1 MPGLLL
7 GLLIVGTIGLPLLA
21 SAAALC
27 FVDTFTS
34 LDIGDRSTLTG
45 LTRPDIGGDEGY
57 ISDCGLRPAH
67 PQSAI
72 T

>member
-21 SAAALC
+21 SPVRWR

-34 LDIGDRSTLTG
+34 LDIGDR
-45 LTRPDIGGDEGY
+45 P
-57 ISDCGLRPAH
+57 
-67 PQSAI
+67 
-72 T
+72 